1 MRNSLFNE
9 RKYLLLRKK
18 LDELHYTQPLQ
29 IESAELVDKL
39 LNDLLKTSEGFQKLK
54 NKNQELEQQLC
65 IIEKSLN
72 PLKAENQKLMR
83 ENNNLQS
90 EIILSSENAQQK
102 YNLLTVRLKQLQT
115 EAQDLK
121 FVLQKSEERCLK
133 LQDENSALKNKLDT
147 ISAKV
152 YLPSCEKGFEDLPKS
167 YVNSNYKSLT
177 NMSIARDNREGFNVL
192 PQDNSNQKN
201 SNSSK
206 EYDIQRLQN
215 ISDSKQNYQDGYSN
229 LISTIKE
236 LQEQLRN
243 CKEQVHTQEAQL
255 SYLKMQVSN
264 RDGEINRLKTRLDVG
279 GINMVKL
286 VQDYNYMQQNDKIKL
301 LNHQIDYLNKE
312 NTEMDSILRSKPY
325 IALSQANVKLLAE
338 NSSYLEKLRKT
349 EEILEEY
356 ERRFQIQQQSAK
368 YTKQLSQNALVD
380 N

>member
-54 NKNQELEQQLC
+54 NRNQELEQQLC
-65 IIEKSLN
+65 LIEKSLN
-72 PLKAENQKLMR
+72 PLKAENQKLLR

-167 YVNSNYKSLT
+167 YVNANYKSLT
-177 NMSIARDNREGFNVL
+177 NMSITKDNREGFNVL
-192 PQDNSNQKN
+192 SQNYSNQKN
-201 SNSSK
+201 NQSK

-215 ISDSKQNYQDGYSN
+215 MSDSKLNNQDGYQN
-229 LISTIKE
+229 LINTIKD

-243 CKEQVHTQEAQL
+243 SKEQVHTQEAQL
-255 SYLKMQVSN
+255 SYLKMQVTN

-279 GINMVKL
+279 GINMFKL
-286 VQDYNYMQQNDKIKL
+286 VQDYNQMQQNDKIKL

-338 NSSYLEKLRKT
+338 HSSYLEKLRKT
-349 EEILEEY
+349 EEKLEEY
-356 ERRFQIQQQSAK
+356 ERKFQIQSQSAK
-368 YTKQLSQNALVD
+368 YTKQQPQNVFVD
-380 N
+380 K